1 MNFIKDFLTTINN
14 FLNSIFATRNE
25 TQSKLEFRL
34 KERKKEYKNQY
45 NNLFCESTKEECDFL
60 IQFIENNNIFLEN
73 TNKKFTQ
80 KRILN
85 KDLQYIDL
93 FQFEN
98 QKEERVRIN
107 PYVFDDIKKTYYKL
121 RKKINL

>member
-1 MNFIKDFLTTINN
+1 MNFIKDFFTTINN
-14 FLNSIFATRNE
+14 TLNSIFATRNE

-34 KERKKEYKNQY
+34 RERKKECKNQY

-60 IQFIENNNIFLEN
+60 IRFIENNNVFLEN

-93 FQFEN
+93 FQFKN
-98 QKEERVRIN
+98 QEKESVRIN
-107 PYVFDDIKKTYYKL
+107 PYVFNDIKKTYYKL